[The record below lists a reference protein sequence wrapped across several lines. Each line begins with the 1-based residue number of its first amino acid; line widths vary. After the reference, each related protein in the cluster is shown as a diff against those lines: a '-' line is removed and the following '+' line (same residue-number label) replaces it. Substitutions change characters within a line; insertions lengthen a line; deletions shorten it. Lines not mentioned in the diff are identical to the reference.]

1 MKGSIDIILFSLGF
15 SAYAMDQLPD
25 KLVNRANQNNDDDL
39 SEDLDD
45 TVIAKNAGWG
55 GVQKAPK
62 GREKELVFQ
71 ETDSKAA
78 YKNGVMGPNRVWGG
92 FKESEKIAD
101 KIGIDTPWRANPI
114 EAFFQEANSKLVDPD
129 LALGEV
135 GQFGDK
141 SKFYKKGSFENPLET
156 AFDLL
161 PEDVKD
167 KAKLVAPL
175 IPGATRPIGTKPI
188 GTKTV
193 GGTRPIGGGTRPI
206 GGTKPIRQGGTFSIP
221 GFGKQGGTQK
231 VQALPGAT
239 ASVHGPGAQVP
250 WNRGPLPRLSE
261 TYADTT
267 SALAVVVIGL
277 LTGSAVAF
285 AFQRKRSRTVI
296 LQ

>member
-1 MKGSIDIILFSLGF
+1 M
-15 SAYAMDQLPD
+15 
-25 KLVNRANQNNDDDL
+25 
-39 SEDLDD
+39 
-45 TVIAKNAGWG
+45 AKAGWG
-55 GVQKAPK
+55 GAVKAPPGK
-62 GREKELVFQ
+62 EKEIVYQ

-92 FKESEKIAD
+92 FKESGKIAD
-101 KIGIDTPWRANPI
+101 KIGMEQPWKNNPI

-161 PEDVKD
+161 PDDVKD

-175 IPGATRPIGTKPI
+175 IPG
-188 GTKTV
+188 
-193 GGTRPIGGGTRPI
+193 GTRPV

-221 GFGKQGGTQK
+221 GFPKQGGTQK

-285 AFQRKRSRTVI
+285 AFQRERSRTVI